1 LASTLLA
8 SNLIL
13 LYNKT
18 KYSGQG
24 LTAAAAFSANRLLSH
39 SREISVTCS
48 WITDGPTYLDRLHIA
63 RAPMQQLASCC
74 MPHSSAAWPCHKAVG
89 PLPESTSRTHTPAL
103 ALTVSVCCSQSCW
116 SEVCLP
122 AISVKCHIYARYL
135 LCVCGVSLHACQ
147 ETGLLSMQCRDGLH
161 LNLCRVWNVQS
172 IQVKR
177 SAEMITIIMQAVR
190 MLKSSASKL
199 LCTLYWL
206 HTMYHTACLPH

>member
-1 LASTLLA
+1 MHHAACHTAQLLGPA
-8 SNLIL
+8 
-13 LYNKT
+13 T
-18 KYSGQG
+18 
-24 LTAAAAFSANRLLSH
+24 RLWDPYLSPQA
-39 SREISVTCS
+39 I
-48 WITDGPTYLDRLHIA
+48 
-63 RAPMQQLASCC
+63 
-74 MPHSSAAWPCHKAVG
+74 
-89 PLPESTSRTHTPAL
+89 HTPAL

-206 HTMYHTACLPH
+206 HTMYHTACLPHGILSVCLISAVRTQRQASMQADSQRQTARQTNRRHATDARADVLMRTE